1 MWEVLFVLSKR
12 KKDAVAEEVSYAF
25 LGQSESESS
34 HIQGLEK
41 SKLEIDSI
49 SQSAHKLSKTKVFE
63 IVNRWGKLRL
73 WIPKHS

>member
-12 KKDAVAEEVSYAF
+12 KKDAVAEEVSYSF

-34 HIQGLEK
+34 HMQGLEK
-41 SKLEIDSI
+41 SKLGTESI
-49 SQSAHKLSKTKVFE
+49 SQSSPKLSKTKIFE

-73 WIPKHS
+73 WIPKH